1 MVSICHTIFFGT
13 MISADICLFFFAFFI
28 LAFFFLKEDLISE
41 DICTAGFNSLGYL
54 RVCRVRIRHLYL
66 RQGLGFR
73 VLGLGFTV

>member
-1 MVSICHTIFFGT
+1 VEGFQ
-13 MISADICLFFFAFFI
+13 
-28 LAFFFLKEDLISE
+28 FFLKDDLISE

>member
-1 MVSICHTIFFGT
+1 VEGFQ
-13 MISADICLFFFAFFI
+13 
-28 LAFFFLKEDLISE
+28 FFLKDDLISE

-73 VLGLGFTV
+73 VLGLGFTVYGLGFRVYQGLGFRVQG